1 MSAEHDEDRQRPPVM
16 MTGRDWKRLKRLSD
30 RAAAL
35 YHPVSGLLAKELRR
49 AIVCSHEE
57 IPPDVVTMNSRVVF
71 RTQGRS
77 ELESR
82 VLVFPE
88 RYTPNGFCVSVTAPL
103 GAALIGLRSGSGF
116 HYRSPTGDAMH
127 VFVQDVAY
135 QPEAAARE
143 RLSRGVA
150 ETAATPPFVPL
161 RPLC

>member
-1 MSAEHDEDRQRPPVM
+1 MSAERDEDRQRPPVT
-16 MTGRDWKRLKRLSD
+16 MTGRDWKRLKRLAD

-35 YHPVSGLLAKELRR
+35 YHPVSDLLAKELRR

-71 RTQGRS
+71 RIQGKA
-77 ELESR
+77 EPESR

-88 RYTPNGFCVSVTAPL
+88 RYTPNGFCVSVTTPL
-103 GAALIGLRSGSGF
+103 GAALIGLRSGSSF
-116 HYRSPTGDAMH
+116 HYRSPEGDAMH

-143 RLSRGVA
+143 RLLRGPA
-150 ETAATPPFVPL
+150 ETAATPPSATVHPA
-161 RPLC
+161 C